1 MDSPEQGLLV
11 VPIFSDILPQSGGT
25 TIATDSIQVLARF
38 LAQRPEGL
46 HPDGTQGGGYLI
58 PALVEQCQQFEELT
72 GNAGDVALLHPLMLH
87 RASANPSGRA
97 RFIQNGRLSL
107 EEPLCFNR
115 ADPADY
121 SLVEICVL
129 RALGEAERLAGWEPN
144 GPRENNDKST
154 DWGRVTPRPFRTE
167 EEKVEQQAIITVEQ
181 EKLAVGVPPSR
192 LLVARHLTCLRV
204 SKRPKAITPRN
215 GPRETTWTSLEKDRT
230 QMTRTGNRGLPFF
243 SGGTALEKSG
253 QRLRRGRL
261 QSYRQF

>member
-1 MDSPEQGLLV
+1 M
-11 VPIFSDILPQSGGT
+11 
-25 TIATDSIQVLARF
+25 
-38 LAQRPEGL
+38 
-46 HPDGTQGGGYLI
+46 
-58 PALVEQCQQFEELT
+58 EL
-72 GNAGDVALLHPLMLH
+72 
-87 RASANPSGRA
+87 
-97 RFIQNGRLSL
+97 
-107 EEPLCFNR
+107 
-115 ADPADY
+115 
-121 SLVEICVL
+121 CVL

-181 EKLAVGVPPSR
+181 EKLEVGVPPSH